1 METLTEERSL
11 LMGKYVIGLDYGTL
25 SARALLAEAE
35 TGRAIATAE
44 FVYPHGVMTENLP
57 QGWALQHPQ
66 DYLDALFEIIPR
78 VMRKSGVTS
87 ADVIG
92 LGLDCTACTAFPVD
106 EQGKPLCF
114 DPQWQNEPNAYAKL
128 WKHHAAQQRANQITD
143 IAEKRQEKW
152 LDSYGGKVSGEWG
165 LPKLWELLDEAP
177 MLYQTMHTWVEA
189 GDWLAWQLTGRETR
203 NLCAASFK
211 HFYRQGMGY
220 PRPSFYEAID
230 PRMKA
235 LIADKYT
242 APVVPSWECAG
253 KLTEKMASRLGLA
266 AGIAVSASCVDA
278 HAAVPAAGITEPGEM
293 LAIIGTSTCVMTL
306 ARQERHVPGI
316 CGTARDAVI
325 PGYYV
330 YEAGQSCVGDLLG
343 WFCDHCVPEEYERKA
358 KDNGQTVHQYLTAL
372 AEKLKPG
379 ESGLLALDWWNGNR
393 SILVDFDL
401 SGLMLG
407 MTLQTKPEE
416 IYRALIEATA
426 YGLRVIVE
434 NFRAHGV
441 PVDKLFA
448 TGGISRKNAMAMQI
462 YADVLGLPVYIVD
475 AEQGAALG
483 SAIYAAAA
491 AGCYD
496 SVQSAIRAMA
506 APVSRI
512 YTPNSDHARAYDA
525 LYQEYKRLHDFFARD
540 GVMKR
545 LKNLKQ
551 KTPV

>member
-1 METLTEERSL
+1 
-11 LMGKYVIGLDYGTL
+11 MGKYVIGLDYGTL
-25 SARALLAEAE
+25 SARALLVEAE
-35 TGRAIATAE
+35 TGRAVATAE
-44 FVYPHGVMTENLP
+44 FVYPHGVITDNLP

-66 DYLDALFEIIPR
+66 DYLDALMAIVPQVVR
-78 VMRKSGVTS
+78 QSGVLPENI
-87 ADVIG
+87 IG

-114 DPQWQNEPNAYAKL
+114 DPRWKEEPNAYAKL
-128 WKHHAAQQRANQITD
+128 WKHHAAQRRADQITE
-143 IAEKRQEKW
+143 IAQERREPW
-152 LDSYGGKVSGEWG
+152 LHSYGGKVSGEWG
-165 LPKLWELLDEAP
+165 LPKLWELLDEVPA
-177 MLYQTMHTWVEA
+177 LYQTMHTWAEA
-189 GDWLAWQLTGRETR
+189 GDWLVWQLTGQESR

-220 PRPSFYEAID
+220 PSPSFYGAVD
-230 PRMKA
+230 PRMQG
-235 LIADKYT
+235 LIADKFT
-242 APVVPSWECAG
+242 APIIPAG
-253 KLTEKMASRLGLA
+253 KKAGALSEKMAKRLGLH
-266 AGIAVSASCVDA
+266 AGMAVSAACVDA
-278 HAAVPAAGITEPGEM
+278 HAAVPAAGITAPGEM

-306 ARQERHVPGI
+306 ARQERQVPGI
-316 CGTARDAVI
+316 CGTAKDAIV

-343 WFCDHCVPEEYERKA
+343 WFCDHCVPAEYGAKA
-358 KDNGQTVHQYLTAL
+358 KENGQTIHQYLTAL

-401 SGLMLG
+401 SGLLLG

-441 PVDKLFA
+441 PVEKLFA

-462 YADVLGLPVYIVD
+462 YADVLNMPVHIVD
-475 AEQGAALG
+475 ADQGAALG
-483 SAIYAAAA
+483 SAIFAAAA
-491 AGCYD
+491 ADYYD
-496 SVQSAIRAMA
+496 SLQNAIRSMA
-506 APVSRI
+506 APVSKT
-512 YTPNSDHARAYDA
+512 YTPIADHGTVYDA

>member
-1 METLTEERSL
+1 MLKMNAEGSL

-25 SARALLAEAE
+25 SARALLVQADTGRAEAE
-35 TGRAIATAE
+35 AE
-44 FVYPHGVMTENLP
+44 FAYPHGVITENLP
-57 QGWALQHPQ
+57 EGWALQHPQ
-66 DYLDALFEIIPR
+66 DYLDALFSLIPQITA
-78 VMRKSGVTS
+78 GIHPE
-87 ADVIG
+87 DVIG

-106 EQGKPLCF
+106 AQGVPLCF
-114 DPQWQNEPNAYAKL
+114 DPKWQHEPNAYAKL
-128 WKHHAAQQRANQITD
+128 WKHHAAQQRADRITQI
-143 IAEKRQEKW
+143 AMERQEPW
-152 LDSYGGKVSGEWG
+152 LGSYGGKVSGEWG

-177 MLYQTMHTWVEA
+177 ALYQAMHTWIEA
-189 GDWLAWQLTGRETR
+189 GDWLVWQLTGQESR

-211 HFYRQGMGY
+211 HFYRQNIGY
-220 PRPSFYEAID
+220 PTLDFYGAVDE
-230 PRMKA
+230 RMKN

-242 APVVPSWECAG
+242 APVIPAG
-253 KLTEKMASRLGLA
+253 KSAGRLTENMAKRLGLP
-266 AGIAVSASCVDA
+266 AGISISAACVDA

-306 ARQERHVPGI
+306 AQMAHPVPGI
-316 CGTARDAVI
+316 CGTALDAI
-325 PGYYV
+325 LPGYYAC
-330 YEAGQSCVGDLLG
+330 EAGQSCVGDLLG
-343 WFCDHCVPEEYERKA
+343 WFCDHCVPADYQARA
-358 KDNGQTVHQYLTAL
+358 KEKGQTIHQYLTSL
-372 AEKLKPG
+372 AEGMRPG

-401 SGLMLG
+401 SGLLMG

-426 YGLRVIVE
+426 FGLRVIVE
-434 NFRAHGV
+434 HFRRHGV
-441 PVDKLFA
+441 PVEKLFA
-448 TGGISRKNAMAMQI
+448 TGGISRKNAMAMQL
-462 YADVLGLPVYIVD
+462 YADVLDLPVRIVE

-491 AGCYD
+491 AGYYETMQEA
-496 SVQSAIRAMA
+496 VRHMA

-512 YTPNSDHARAYDA
+512 YTPDPEHVKAYDA
-525 LYQEYKRLHDFFARD
+525 LYGEYKRLHDFFAED